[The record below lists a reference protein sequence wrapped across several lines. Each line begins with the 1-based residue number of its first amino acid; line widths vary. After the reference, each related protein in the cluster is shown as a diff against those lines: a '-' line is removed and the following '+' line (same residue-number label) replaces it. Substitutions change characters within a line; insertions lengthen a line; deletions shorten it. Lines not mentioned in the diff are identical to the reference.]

1 MYETYYGLRERPF
14 DLTPNPRYLFL
25 TRGHREALTHLQYG
39 LRDTSGITVVTGEAG
54 TGKTTLIQTALAS
67 RVGTDLRCVYVNN
80 PTLTRG
86 EFLEM
91 IAMSLHLSVQA
102 TCSKTR
108 LLLELRELLTG
119 GGGVA
124 AALIVDE
131 AQSLPDELLEEVRLL
146 ANVETP
152 TRKLLPVVLVGQP
165 ELAARLNQPSLRQL
179 KQRVALRCV
188 LNPMTSRETPAY
200 ISRRIRIAGG
210 DVASCFTEEAMAAVH
225 EMSGGIPRTVCVI
238 CDNALITGF
247 AAEEK
252 PVGRATVLEVCRD
265 FDLAP
270 PPMPQ
275 APDRWAAERHW
286 TPPETA
292 PAPAPAAAAVAVAER
307 PAEAGV
313 SDTVPAVTGG
323 ELFSH
328 FARPRRFLFF

>member
-1 MYETYYGLRERPF
+1 
-14 DLTPNPRYLFL
+14 
-25 TRGHREALTHLQYG
+25 
-39 LRDTSGITVVTGEAG
+39 
-54 TGKTTLIQTALAS
+54 
-67 RVGTDLRCVYVNN
+67 
-80 PTLTRG
+80 
-86 EFLEM
+86 
-91 IAMSLHLSVQA
+91 
-102 TCSKTR
+102 
-108 LLLELRELLTG
+108 
-119 GGGVA
+119 
-124 AALIVDE
+124 
-131 AQSLPDELLEEVRLL
+131 
-146 ANVETP
+146 
-152 TRKLLPVVLVGQP
+152 
-165 ELAARLNQPSLRQL
+165 
-179 KQRVALRCV
+179 
-188 LNPMTSRETPAY
+188 
-200 ISRRIRIAGG
+200 
-210 DVASCFTEEAMAAVH
+210 
-225 EMSGGIPRTVCVI
+225 MSGGIPRTVCVI